1 MIKQLAGV
9 DRRSSVPKFAFL
21 LKRLTDYYLR
31 EFRSKRNMLS
41 GVKFLPRDQIST
53 GGDSSVNEK
62 RKSDNKRDVHR
73 RKKKDR
79 FYGSSDDEQIEKI
92 KKDSKRI
99 QRQYSSFSSESGDS
113 SSDESIRKSREKLKH
128 RKKNYSSESSSSST
142 STEEETHGKR
152 RTKHRID
159 KKMKRTSRKSENE
172 YFSVDSKELVSHDD
186 KDVTR
191 KEMGLEWMLKPENVS
206 ARTQSKDIDL
216 PEDGDAEEET
226 KPNPKELNPYF
237 KDNGSGY
244 PEEGG
249 EIKVGDNQLFSSSIV
264 GDGGASWRLKALKRA
279 QEQAAR
285 EGQKLEEIWVVILVI
300 FFVTIY
306 CIANNVSIVE
316 ERWGS
321 LGHLVVSAASYTA
334 PARAHLHA
342 IKDRKRGL
350 KESSEATLD
359 AEANNSKGRRE
370 YFKDASIRKSDMKEP
385 KIHDSLSWRKKKG
398 QNSSVEDTSLIAAA
412 TSSLNKFADDG
423 SFLLEANRRMR
434 KYAEGSS
441 VTRLAGSE
449 MIDSGLDSSIANK
462 PSEDNSIVDQAL
474 STNQLA
480 AKAMQLRMKGKH
492 EEANKL
498 MNEVEILKAKQASES
513 KLSIQGIERS
523 NGRCLI
529 RDSDVRQKKK
539 EEDADLHLAHKI
551 ARNKQYSVSGQAD
564 DEYDFD
570 GDPVKN
576 RRHKTGAKPDQLIEK
591 SKVAQRILTQQ
602 ERCHFCFENPSRPR
616 HLVISIANFT
626 YLMLP
631 QRQPVVQGHCYI
643 VPLQHES
650 ATRNVDDNVWE
661 EIRNFKKCLIMMF
674 RKQEKEVVFLETV
687 IGLAKQRRH
696 CLVECIPLPEEIAR
710 QAPLYFKKLFRIFI
724 FPSSMATVYNHD
736 YDGLVWKKA
745 IDEAEDEW
753 SQHNAKKLINTGEKG
768 LRGSIPKHFPYF
780 HVEFGLKEGF
790 VHVIDDESQFNSSLG
805 LNVIRGMLQ
814 LPEEDMHRRVRYES
828 IDRQKAAVATFA
840 QQWEPLD
847 WTKQLD

>member
-1 MIKQLAGV
+1 
-9 DRRSSVPKFAFL
+9 
-21 LKRLTDYYLR
+21 
-31 EFRSKRNMLS
+31 ML
-41 GVKFLPRDQIST
+41 GIWQ
-53 GGDSSVNEK
+53 
-62 RKSDNKRDVHR
+62 
-73 RKKKDR
+73 
-79 FYGSSDDEQIEKI
+79 
-92 KKDSKRI
+92 
-99 QRQYSSFSSESGDS
+99 
-113 SSDESIRKSREKLKH
+113 
-128 RKKNYSSESSSSST
+128 
-142 STEEETHGKR
+142 
-152 RTKHRID
+152 
-159 KKMKRTSRKSENE
+159 
-172 YFSVDSKELVSHDD
+172 
-186 KDVTR
+186 
-191 KEMGLEWMLKPENVS
+191 
-206 ARTQSKDIDL
+206 
-216 PEDGDAEEET
+216 ET
-226 KPNPKELNPYF
+226 KPNPKE
-237 KDNGSGY
+237 
-244 PEEGG
+244 EGG
-249 EIKVGDNQLFSSSIV
+249 EIKVADNQLFPSSIV

-285 EGQKLEEIWVVILVI
+285 EGRKLEE
-300 FFVTIY
+300 
-306 CIANNVSIVE
+306 IVE

-321 LGHLVVSAASYTA
+321 LGHLAVSAASYTA
-334 PARAHLHA
+334 PVRAHLHA

-359 AEANNSKGRRE
+359 AEANNNKGRRE

-385 KIHDSLSWRKKKG
+385 KIHDSLSWRKKKR
-398 QNSSVEDTSLIAAA
+398 QNLSVEDTSLIAAA

-449 MIDSGLDSSIANK
+449 MIDSGLDSSISNK

-492 EEANKL
+492 EEADKL
-498 MNEVEILKAKQASES
+498 MNEVEILKAKQASGS

-523 NGRCLI
+523 SGRCLM

-591 SKVAQRILTQQ
+591 SKIAQRILTQQ

-687 IGLAKQRRH
+687 IGLANQRRH

-710 QAPLYFKKLFRIFI
+710 QAPLYFKK
-724 FPSSMATVYNHD
+724 
-736 YDGLVWKKA
+736 A
-745 IDEAEDEW
+745 IDEAEEEW
-753 SQHNAKKLINTGEKG
+753 SQHNAKKLIYTGEKG

-828 IDRQKAAVATFA
+828 IDRQKAVVATFA